1 MYDID
6 LPVLFQILTEEC
18 LELIERD
25 RVLSS
30 AVVEI
35 GVNRVGDDI
44 QLFVIGVFTVVDH
57 IRICVFTELA
67 GMRFFAVDDQHSTA
81 NLI

>member
-25 RVLSS
+25 RVLTA
-30 AVVEI
+30 AVVEV
-35 GVNRVGDDI
+35 GMYRVGDDI
-44 QLFVIGVFTVVDH
+44 QLFVFGVFTAFNH
-57 IRICVFTELA
+57 IRICVFTEIA
-67 GMRFFAVDDQHSTA
+67 GMRFFSVDDQHSA
-81 NLI
+81 ADLV